1 MALSHSPKIVTDGLV
16 LCLDAGD
23 GKSYSGSGTTWTDRS
38 GNGNN
43 GTLTNG
49 PTFDSNNR
57 GSLSFDMLNDYID
70 CGNDTNVQFNSYSEM
85 SMEAVFKTDF
95 NVTDGHGN
103 ALICNRQ
110 SWNQGNVCFTMWH
123 VQSNN
128 SMMVQI
134 GTNTS
139 NQHVSVNTTSS
150 INDGNIHHI
159 QAVYDGSQIKVY
171 FDGVLEATASQTG
184 NILNRNA
191 KLFIGVGTTNAT
203 SPSYAYAWNGNIY
216 SVKLY
221 NKALTAAEVL
231 QNYNATK
238 GRFS

>member
-1 MALSHSPKIVTDGLV
+1 
-16 LCLDAGD
+16 
-23 GKSYSGSGTTWTDRS
+23 
-38 GNGNN
+38 
-43 GTLTNG
+43 
-49 PTFDSNNR
+49 
-57 GSLSFDMLNDYID
+57 
-70 CGNDTNVQFNSYSEM
+70 
-85 SMEAVFKTDF
+85 
-95 NVTDGHGN
+95 
-103 ALICNRQ
+103 
-110 SWNQGNVCFTMWH
+110 
-123 VQSNN
+123 
-128 SMMVQI
+128 MMVQI

-203 SPSYAYAWNGNIY
+203 SPAYQYAWDGNIY